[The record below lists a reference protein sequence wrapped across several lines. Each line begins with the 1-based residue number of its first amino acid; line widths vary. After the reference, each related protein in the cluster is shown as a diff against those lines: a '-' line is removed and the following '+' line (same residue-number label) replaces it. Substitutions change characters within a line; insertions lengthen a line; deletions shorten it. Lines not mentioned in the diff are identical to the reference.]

1 MWTTTSHDGLTMEF
15 VTVAIIA
22 YGPFGNAYAL
32 AGLRPIAPSLSAQ
45 RYGSAPCA
53 NPPHGTL
60 PWERPAARSG
70 RSSRPPP

>member
-32 AGLRPIAPSLSAQ
+32 AGLRPIGPNLSAQ
-45 RYGSAPCA
+45 ADGSAPHA
-53 NPPHGTL
+53 MMSPG
-60 PWERPAARSG
+60 RPTVRRDG
-70 RSSRPPP
+70 SSRRLSM